1 LGNIL
6 NTAFR
11 LLTFRITSEDI
22 SSFNNKHLALGIAGT
37 WLVGIGRY
45 WDHANAK
52 PLQYAGL
59 GSVIYIFILAAFIW
73 LIVLPYKPANWKYKT
88 VLTFISLTSFPAL
101 LYAIPVEKFMNI
113 EMAATLNAWFLL
125 IVAAWRVTL
134 LFIFLNT
141 FKELGGY
148 VTTIT
153 FLPLVIIVSSLSF
166 LNLEKVVFN
175 IMGGIRHTNAAYK
188 AYDVLLFMTI
198 VSAIL
203 LLPFLA
209 AYIYGIFDKKRIKN

>member
-1 LGNIL
+1 MNSIL
-6 NTAFR
+6 KTAIHI
-11 LLTFRITSEDI
+11 LTFRVTAEDI
-22 SSFNNKHLALGIAGT
+22 ASFNNKHLALGITGT

-45 WDHANAK
+45 WDHENAK
-52 PLQYAGL
+52 PLQYAGA

-88 VLTFISLTSFPAL
+88 VLTFISLTSFPAI

-113 EMAATLNAWFLL
+113 EVAASTNAWFLL
-125 IVAAWRVTL
+125 IVAAWRVAL
-134 LFIFLNT
+134 LFSFLNK
-141 FKELGGY
+141 FKELHGY

-153 FLPLVIIVSSLSF
+153 FLPLVIIVSSLSL
-166 LNLEKVVFN
+166 LNLERVVFN

-188 AYDVLLFMTI
+188 AYDVLLFMT
-198 VSAIL
+198 VVTVFL

-209 AYIYGIFDKKRIKN
+209 AYIYGIFDKKRFIK

>member
-1 LGNIL
+1 M
-6 NTAFR
+6 
-11 LLTFRITSEDI
+11 LTFRITTEEI
-22 SSFNNKHLALGIAGT
+22 SSFSNKHLALGIAGT

-45 WDHANAK
+45 WDHENANL
-52 PLQYAGL
+52 LQYAGL

-88 VLTFISLTSFPAL
+88 VLTFISLTSFPAI
-101 LYAIPVEKFMNI
+101 LYAIPVEKFMSN
-113 EMAATLNAWFLL
+113 ELAASTNAWFLL
-125 IVAAWRVTL
+125 IVAAWRVAL
-134 LFIFLNT
+134 LFSFLNK
-141 FKELGGY
+141 FKELLGY

-188 AYDVLLFMTI
+188 AYDVLLFMTV
-198 VSAIL
+198 VSVIL
-203 LLPFLA
+203 LLPFIA
-209 AYIYGIFDKKRIKN
+209 AYIYGIFDKKRSDSYQIKK